1 MRKTP
6 LNAASWRFEN
16 ITIIFATALL
26 NRRPLYAMCPYYVL
40 LYIFYRGKR
49 PRSVHSPDMVKLRD
63 MKLQSHHLVVVGGG
77 AYVGTIMHVYP

>member
-1 MRKTP
+1 MYTKLFAKLVTK
-6 LNAASWRFEN
+6 LKQHIALVVDD
-16 ITIIFATALL
+16 IFVT
-26 NRRPLYAMCPYYVL
+26 
-40 LYIFYRGKR
+40 GKI